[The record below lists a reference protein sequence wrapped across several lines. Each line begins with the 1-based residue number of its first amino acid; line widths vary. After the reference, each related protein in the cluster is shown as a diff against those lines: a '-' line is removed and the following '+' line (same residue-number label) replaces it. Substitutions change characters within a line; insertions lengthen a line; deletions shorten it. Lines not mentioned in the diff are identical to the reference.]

1 MIAVRLSH
9 RKPGK
14 TERAWAS
21 EVYPAKSG
29 GFPRLSPGNIIA
41 PAMPPVRPAP
51 AESAQD
57 RLLALADRCV
67 QCGLCLPSCP
77 TYGLDRTE
85 AESPRGRIALARA
98 WTLGTIAPSETAD
111 AHLDHCLGCRSCEAV
126 CPAGVRYGEL
136 LVEARSRQRERRG
149 ADWKQMVVEWL
160 AVHPG
165 GLTALLG
172 LYRWVFPALPNAL
185 RVLPRPPAQP
195 PVPDVSSQPESVAL
209 FLGCIARSYEP
220 SLRDAIVRLCAA
232 TGVRV
237 EIPVAQTCC
246 GALHA
251 HAGNSADAARLANAN
266 RAAFSGHSTVLTLAS
281 GCHGTVDDALSGT
294 ASAFDAIA
302 FLHQRRTQL
311 RFREHRE
318 RIAVHFPC
326 TQRNVV
332 KSIAA
337 LRGLLAA
344 VPGLEIVELTA
355 GYGCCGAAGTQ
366 MLHEPTRAASYRQ
379 PLIEQFEHSG
389 ATRLLSAN
397 IGCRLHFA
405 NATAAPVQHPLEFL
419 ADCLS

>member
-1 MIAVRLSH
+1 
-9 RKPGK
+9 
-14 TERAWAS
+14 
-21 EVYPAKSG
+21 
-29 GFPRLSPGNIIA
+29 
-41 PAMPPVRPAP
+41 MPPATTAP
-51 AESAQD
+51 AESIPD

-85 AESPRGRIALARA
+85 AESPRGRIALTRA

-149 ADWKQMVVEWL
+149 AGWRQRAMEWL
-160 AVHPG
+160 ATHPG
-165 GLTALLG
+165 ALAPLLG
-172 LYRWVFPALPNAL
+172 LYRRAFPALPNAL
-185 RVLPRPPAQP
+185 RFLPRPPAQQP
-195 PVPDVSSQPESVAL
+195 LPDSTSRPESVAL
-209 FLGCIARSYEP
+209 FLGCIARGYEAP
-220 SLRDAIVRLCAA
+220 LREAVVRLCGA

-237 EIPVAQTCC
+237 DIPAAQTCC

-251 HAGNSADAARLANAN
+251 HAGSSAGAARLASAN
-266 RAAFSGHSTVLTLAS
+266 REAFSDHGTVLTLAS
-281 GCHGTVDDALSGT
+281 GCHGAVDDALSGAAAAVDT
-294 ASAFDAIA
+294 IA

-311 RFREHRE
+311 RFRERRE
-318 RIAVHFPC
+318 RIAVHLPC
-326 TQRNVV
+326 TQRNVA

-344 VPGLEIVELTA
+344 VPGLEVVELTA

-366 MLHEPTRAASYRQ
+366 MLLEAARAAAYRQ
-379 PLIEQFEHSG
+379 PLLEQFARSG

-405 NATAAPVQHPLEFL
+405 NGTAAPVQHPLEFL
-419 ADCLS
+419 ASCLT